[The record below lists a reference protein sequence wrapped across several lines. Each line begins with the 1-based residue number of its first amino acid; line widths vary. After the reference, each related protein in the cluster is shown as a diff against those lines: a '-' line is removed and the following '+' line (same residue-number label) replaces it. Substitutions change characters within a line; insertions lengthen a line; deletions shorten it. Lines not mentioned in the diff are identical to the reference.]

1 MDPDIFPE
9 GHSFKG
15 CNESDFLGTNFKNK
29 IAIVAHGDCLVG
41 LEWRD
46 SYWNQ
51 GSTDQAIRSGQDCV
65 TPIIGALWYSFGQKN
80 VIQLIY
86 ISRKSQ
92 KAELAIA
99 AGAKGLVVVNSYIHR
114 LVKIVLDE
122 SVAAL
127 KSIPIIMVFQ
137 GEMENYMTS
146 KSIKV
151 KYSVSK

>member
-86 ISRKSQ
+86 ISKKPKGRTCNCCWSKRPCRREFLYSPVGENRSWWISCCFEKYPHHNGLPRWNGKLYDVKIYKSQ
-92 KAELAIA
+92 
-99 AGAKGLVVVNSYIHR
+99 
-114 LVKIVLDE
+114 
-122 SVAAL
+122 
-127 KSIPIIMVFQ
+127 VF
-137 GEMENYMTS
+137 G
-146 KSIKV
+146 
-151 KYSVSK
+151 